1 MNNTIE
7 QKKRN
12 NYELLFSTVKMLSN
26 SQGYYGRLLNNLI
39 NMDEDERLELINNL
53 PTFNDSLG
61 VVMWLDDCGYYEP
74 EKDDNTLTIRLISKF
89 FIINE

>member
-12 NYELLFSTVKMLSN
+12 NYELLFSTIKSLSN
-26 SQGYYGRLLNNLI
+26 SQGYYGRLLNTLI

-53 PTFNDSLG
+53 PTFSDTVD
-61 VVMWLDDCGYYEP
+61 VVMWLEQ
-74 EKDDNTLTIRLISKF
+74 
-89 FIINE
+89 

>member
-12 NYELLFSTVKMLSN
+12 NYELLFSTVKSLSN
-26 SQGYYGRLLNNLI
+26 SQGYYGRLLNTLV

-53 PTFNDSLG
+53 PIFNDAVD
-61 VVMWLDDCGYYEP
+61 VVMWLEQ
-74 EKDDNTLTIRLISKF
+74 
-89 FIINE
+89 